1 MGRRRLDREKR
12 DLLKGRRGEITRSTV
27 SLRHV
32 DVPNAELRLEQALEL
47 LLAGTLFPGETI
59 ADKDLW
65 GDENRD
71 GSAPDGEAP

>member
-1 MGRRRLDREKR
+1 MGRKRGAGHMQGSSEGKPREVTPSK
-12 DLLKGRRGEITRSTV
+12 V
-27 SLRHV
+27 SLRHIA
-32 DVPNAELRLEQALEL
+32 VPDAELRLEQALEL

-59 ADKDLW
+59 TDKDLW